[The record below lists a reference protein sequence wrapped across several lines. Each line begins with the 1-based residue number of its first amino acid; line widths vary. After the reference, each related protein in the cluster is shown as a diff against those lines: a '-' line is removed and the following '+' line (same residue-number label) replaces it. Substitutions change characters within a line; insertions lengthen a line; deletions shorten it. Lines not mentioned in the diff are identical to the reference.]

1 MTDLD
6 STKEQA
12 FFPSQHPEK
21 NPAVA
26 PSWKPLLWLAGG
38 LTVLIVL
45 GEVFFDVLLEGLEL
59 LGEVIFFAVEGSEE
73 HLEDKIEEW
82 FDLDPYHAEIVTA
95 WTMTPF
101 KILLAIFVLRWLW
114 RRAHG
119 KLFPRIAAYIK
130 RQYTAVRL
138 AWQLLAW
145 PFKILAVAAAL
156 GGLLILI

>member
-6 STKEQA
+6 STKEPNL
-12 FFPSQHPEK
+12 FPSRHLETSPD
-21 NPAVA
+21 VT
-26 PSWKPLLWLAGG
+26 PSWKPLFWFAGI
-38 LTVLIVL
+38 LTALIAL
-45 GEVFFDVLLEGLEL
+45 GEVFFDVLLEGLEFV
-59 LGEVIFFAVEGSEE
+59 GEGIFFVVEGSEE

-114 RRAHG
+114 RLAHG
-119 KLFPRIAAYIK
+119 KLFPKAMAYIK

-138 AWQLLAW
+138 AWQMLAW
-145 PFKILAVAAAL
+145 PFKILVAVAAL
-156 GGLLILI
+156 GGLIILI